1 MTVFGKTVW
10 AALALV
16 PAIGRADDA
25 RAQSAPTDI
34 PAVIEISANIGVV
47 SDYRFRG
54 ISLSGRDPAIQG
66 GIDVTTASGFFVGTW
81 ASNVAN
87 TGGSHM
93 ELDLYGGYAGSAGGL
108 DYSAKVLGY
117 VYPGGHGVNYVE
129 LAGTLG
135 KAIGPAA
142 FEAQVSYVPDQ
153 DNYGYDN
160 LYLGAKVDVALPS
173 TPLTLRLRGGRESN
187 PAFTKWDWE
196 AGLSWSHGPL
206 TASLSYIDSDY
217 GGEDE
222 AGRLGRG
229 AIVASLLA
237 SF

>member
-1 MTVFGKTVW
+1 M

-16 PAIGRADDA
+16 PAMGGATAA
-25 RAQSAPTDI
+25 RAQGAPTDA
-34 PAVIEISANIGVV
+34 PDAIEISANIGVV

-54 ISLSGRDPAIQG
+54 ISLSGRDPAVQG

-81 ASNVAN
+81 ASNVSN

-117 VYPGGHGVNYVE
+117 VYPGGHGVNYIE

-135 KAIGPAA
+135 RTIGPAA
-142 FEAQVSYVPDQ
+142 FEAQVSYIPDQ
-153 DNYGYDN
+153 DNYGYEN
-160 LYLGAKVDVALPS
+160 LYLGAKVDVALPA

-187 PAFTKWDWE
+187 PAFKKWDWE
-196 AGLSWSHGPL
+196 AGLSWSHGPI

-217 GGEDE
+217 GAADE
-222 AGRLGRG
+222 AGRAGRG
-229 AIVASLLA
+229 AVVASLLA